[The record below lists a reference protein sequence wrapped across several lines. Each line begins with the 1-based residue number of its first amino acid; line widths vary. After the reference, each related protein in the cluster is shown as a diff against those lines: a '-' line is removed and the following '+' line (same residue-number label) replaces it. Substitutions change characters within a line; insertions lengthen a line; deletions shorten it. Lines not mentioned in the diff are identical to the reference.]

1 MEPKADWTTQAGS
14 VLTRLET
21 ADSEEDYLTELQ
33 ESLGLQ

>member
-14 VLTRLET
+14 TLTRLAG
-21 ADSEEDYLTELQ
+21 ADSEEDYLTELR